1 VLPVGLVMH
10 RCHWFHSASI
20 AIAVVVV
27 VVENCMMTC
36 YTNRHSCHFAS
47 LLELLLPGTAAQV
60 PGTAEE
66 AALDIAAAALLD
78 IFEGPLLDTVEVE
91 RPD

>member
-1 VLPVGLVMH
+1 
-10 RCHWFHSASI
+10 
-20 AIAVVVV
+20 
-27 VVENCMMTC
+27 MMTC